1 MPFSL
6 FFGNLILIVII
17 PSSNMYYLFSGHDLK
32 QIAIWNIWV
41 TCYGV
46 LILVST
52 ALFISSLKRIF

>member
-52 ALFISSLKRIF
+52 ALFIS